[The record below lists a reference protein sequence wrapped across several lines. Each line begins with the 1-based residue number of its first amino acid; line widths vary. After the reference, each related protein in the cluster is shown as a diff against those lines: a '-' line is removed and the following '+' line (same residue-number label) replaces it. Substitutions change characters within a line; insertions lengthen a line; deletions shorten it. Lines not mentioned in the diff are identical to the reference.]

1 MSNIIP
7 ANVQVPA
14 HIAARMRQGSSI
26 TDQMVGT
33 GGGGANYPRISIK
46 ASRFRILENGTETVL
61 PDAHLDTVIVGV
73 NPNYSKTYYAAAWN
87 ADQEGG
93 APDCFSFDG
102 IAPDPQSKKKQC
114 DLCATCPQNAWGS
127 NVTQSGKQLK
137 ACADQRRVAVL
148 SADDPEGP
156 IYLLQVT
163 AAVLKDFKGFSM
175 EPKRRGWPAE
185 AVRTRISFD
194 PNASFPKLKFEYA
207 GFVDETVCNTVIE
220 RITSE
225 EALIK
230 EITGLA
236 MVAEQ
241 GTPQAAAIPT
251 AALETP
257 APQPAPQPEPTP
269 EPEAPKRGFGV
280 AKPAAE
286 PANAPAEPVKE
297 AAPAQAAA
305 EPAKAPSTSD
315 MGALSDE
322 ITALMA
328 EVDDGGK

>member
-1 MSNIIP
+1 
-7 ANVQVPA
+7 
-14 HIAARMRQGSSI
+14 
-26 TDQMVGT
+26 
-33 GGGGANYPRISIK
+33 
-46 ASRFRILENGTETVL
+46 
-61 PDAHLDTVIVGV
+61 
-73 NPNYSKTYYAAAWN
+73 
-87 ADQEGG
+87 
-93 APDCFSFDG
+93 
-102 IAPDPQSKKKQC
+102 
-114 DLCATCPQNAWGS
+114 
-127 NVTQSGKQLK
+127 
-137 ACADQRRVAVL
+137 
-148 SADDPEGP
+148 
-156 IYLLQVT
+156 
-163 AAVLKDFKGFSM
+163 
-175 EPKRRGWPAE
+175 
-185 AVRTRISFD
+185 
-194 PNASFPKLKFEYA
+194 
-207 GFVDETVCNTVIE
+207 VCNTVIE